1 MPYLSLTKKD
11 YTEKLSR
18 IISSY
23 RSGTKVIG
31 EARNFILTSLQLSDK
46 YLKISE
52 RPDLEI
58 YIKNWQCGPRK
69 VKMIVVKQES
79 GKEIPISKQKLVDS
93 IYPPKP
99 RSNRSSLEKQYSLK
113 VRAMMRQLVDYQLRE
128 YRKSLRF
135 PNECWETKRQ
145 ILASTKIDID
155 HISKPFMQIADEW
168 LDSMNLTYSEVEMIG
183 PPNLKKFKQPELNYL
198 WKEFHQENARLA
210 PVLSSVNRSKGSRG
224 YETLDHL
231 LGSFKPSSPEEIDL
245 DF

>member
-1 MPYLSLTKKD
+1 MPYFSLTKKD
-11 YTEKLSR
+11 YTEKISK
-18 IISSY
+18 IINSY
-23 RSGTKVIG
+23 RSGTKIIG
-31 EARNFILTSLQLSDK
+31 SARDFVLTSLKLSERF
-46 YLKISE
+46 LAISE
-52 RPDLEI
+52 KSNLEI

-79 GKEIPISKQKLVDS
+79 GKEIPISKQKLIDS
-93 IYPPKP
+93 LYPPKQ
-99 RSNRSSLEKQYSLK
+99 RSNKSSLEKQYSLK

-128 YRKSLRF
+128 YRKSLKF

-145 ILASTKIDID
+145 ILASTKVDID

-168 LDSMNLTYSEVEMIG
+168 LDSLNLTYSEVEMVG

-224 YETLDHL
+224 YETPEHL